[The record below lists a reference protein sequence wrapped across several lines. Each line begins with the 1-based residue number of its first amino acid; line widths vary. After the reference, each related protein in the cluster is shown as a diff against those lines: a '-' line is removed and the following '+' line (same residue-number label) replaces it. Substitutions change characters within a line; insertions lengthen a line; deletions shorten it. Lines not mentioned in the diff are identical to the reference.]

1 MTRILFAALLV
12 LAAIASALAPQW
24 SRAQSAVGYYHDLV
38 TRLRGP
44 VAVVAAGSTVTLDAD
59 LINLGPDAAPAP
71 RLLLSTGDDAALV
84 GTAGCVDSPAALPAC
99 ALGPALPA
107 AGSTAAAFFVR
118 TAPTARDA
126 VVVGVTAIADGSE
139 TRPDNDAS
147 VAVIAVETR
156 VALQASLLARDTFP
170 DGRQSVLVGIANPG
184 PSATQRLRIDWQAD
198 SGAVPVT
205 AQCSPIGAGECP
217 AGDGSGRLAPGAA
230 LLYAFAF
237 PPLTTQTPAMG
248 LDLAAIAL
256 DARGDGAVGRLS
268 VAWSD
273 PISADGFE

>member
-1 MTRILFAALLV
+1 MTRTLFAALLV
-12 LAAIASALAPQW
+12 LGAVTSALVPQW
-24 SRAQSAVGYYHDLV
+24 SRAQSAIGYYHDLV
-38 TRLRGP
+38 SRLRGP
-44 VAVVAAGSTVTLDAD
+44 VAVVAAGSTVSLDAD
-59 LINLGPDAAPAP
+59 LINLGPDVAPNP
-71 RLLLSTGDDAALV
+71 RLMLSTGDDAALV
-84 GTAGCVDSPAALPAC
+84 GTAGCVDSPAPLQAC
-99 ALGPALPA
+99 QLLSPLPA
-107 AGSTAAAFFVR
+107 AASAAARFDVR
-118 TAPTARDA
+118 IAPTARDA
-126 VVVGVTAIADGSE
+126 VVLGVTAIADGTE
-139 TRPDNDAS
+139 TRPDNDAA

-170 DGRQSVLVGIANPG
+170 DGRQSVLVGIGNPG

-205 AQCSPIGAGECP
+205 AQCSPIGAGACP
-217 AGDGSGRLAPGAA
+217 AGDGSARLPPGAA

-237 PPLTTQTPAMG
+237 PPLTTETPAMG
-248 LDLAAIAL
+248 LDLVATAL